1 MSTNAAGLEAPRDGV
16 LWVVQAFGAI
26 LLLISG
32 LVKLSGAEQVIE
44 TFHAVGFGQWFRY
57 VSGLIDF
64 AAAIVLLIPPLA
76 GIGALLLVPMMIA
89 AVLTQLLIVGGSPA
103 LPSGLLIVVSVVA
116 WGRKETALRLIVRN
130 YPKSVKEATRAVSEV
145 S

>member
-1 MSTNAAGLEAPRDGV
+1 MSTNAAGLEAPRDGA
-16 LWVVQAFGAI
+16 LWVLQAFGAI

-32 LVKLSGAEQVIE
+32 LVKLSGVEQVIE
-44 TFHAVGFGQWFRY
+44 TFHAVGISQWFRY

-64 AAAIVLLIPPLA
+64 AAAIVLLMPPLA
-76 GIGALLLVPMMIA
+76 GIGALLLVPIMIA
-89 AVLTQLLIVGGSPA
+89 AVLTQLLIGGSPT

-116 WGRKETALRLIVRN
+116 WGRKETVLGLIARN
-130 YPKSVKEATRAVSEV
+130 YPKGVKETTRAVSEV